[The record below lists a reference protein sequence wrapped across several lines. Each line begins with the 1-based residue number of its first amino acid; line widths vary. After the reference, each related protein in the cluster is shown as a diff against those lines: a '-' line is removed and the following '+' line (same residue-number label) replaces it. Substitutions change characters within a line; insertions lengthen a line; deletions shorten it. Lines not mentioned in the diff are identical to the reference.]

1 MEFVNVPGLTKIS
14 ANGRTQTRELN
25 AVQKSKTHMSPSQS
39 PVFVDGTIDTPRDT
53 AEPPEVCDDRECDN
67 AEEDILGALREEP
80 SGEDEMV
87 EQVRRHKDSKVE
99 RRELDCR

>member
-1 MEFVNVPGLTKIS
+1 
-14 ANGRTQTRELN
+14 
-25 AVQKSKTHMSPSQS
+25 MSPSQS
-39 PVFVDGTIDTPRDT
+39 PVLVDGAIDAPRDT
-53 AEPPEVCDDRECDN
+53 AEPPEVRDDRECDN

-87 EQVRRHKDSKVE
+87 EQVRRHKDGKVE